1 MLVMARD
8 VFHNAVRRA
17 LETDGWTITHD
28 PLVVPFG
35 DHNLFVDLGA
45 ERMLAAEKADRKIAV
60 EIKSFLSRSPVEDLE
75 RALGQY
81 VLYHA
86 LLRRDQPARALF
98 LAVPNRAFEGILSSL
113 LGRLLV
119 EEQHI
124 RLIVFEPDMETIVQW
139 IE

>member
-1 MLVMARD
+1 MARD

-17 LETDGWTITHD
+17 LEFEGWTITHD

-45 ERMLAAEKADRKIAV
+45 ERMLAAEKAGRQIAV
-60 EIKSFLSRSPVEDLE
+60 EVKSFLSRSPVEDLE

-86 LLRRDQPARALF
+86 LLRRDQPERTLY
-98 LAVPNRAFEGILSSL
+98 LAVPDRAFEGVLSSL
-113 LGRLLV
+113 LGRMLI
-119 EEQHI
+119 EDQQI
-124 RLIVFEPDMETIVQW
+124 RLIVFEPDRETIVKW

>member
-1 MLVMARD
+1 MARD

-17 LETDGWTITHD
+17 LEFEGWTITHD

-45 ERMLAAEKADRKIAV
+45 ERMLAAEKAGRQIAV
-60 EIKSFLSRSPVEDLE
+60 EVKSFLSRSPVEDLE

-86 LLRRDQPARALF
+86 LLRRDQPERTLY
-98 LAVPNRAFEGILSSL
+98 LAVPDRAFEGVLSSL
-113 LGRLLV
+113 LGRMLI
-119 EEQHI
+119 EDQQI
-124 RLIVFEPDMETIVQW
+124 RLIVFEPDTETIVKW

>member
-75 RALGQY
+75 RALGNMCSITRSC
-81 VLYHA
+81 A
-86 LLRRDQPARALF
+86 ATSRR
-98 LAVPNRAFEGILSSL
+98 
-113 LGRLLV
+113 GR
-119 EEQHI
+119 
-124 RLIVFEPDMETIVQW
+124 FFSPCPTAPSKGS
-139 IE
+139 